1 MQRLLDNW
9 LFVKAERC
17 EFPMDSVQFLGFI
30 IENGQLRDDQSE
42 VQAVVQ
48 WPTSTTRKYGS
59 AFWDLPTVILSKI
72 IAI

>member
-1 MQRLLDNW
+1 
-9 LFVKAERC
+9 
-17 EFPMDSVQFLGFI
+17 MDSVQFLGFI